1 VDRRTQVGIGTTH
14 RPMRREEL
22 DTATADWIEFWTI
35 ASPGMRVAGGSGRG
49 CHDPCPQPSSPQP
62 WCRRGDGV

>member
-14 RPMRREEL
+14 RPMRQEKL
-22 DTATADWIEFWTI
+22 DTATADSIEFWTI
-35 ASPGMRVAGGSGRG
+35 ASPHLACVLQVEAAAGVMILV
-49 CHDPCPQPSSPQP
+49 PSSPQP